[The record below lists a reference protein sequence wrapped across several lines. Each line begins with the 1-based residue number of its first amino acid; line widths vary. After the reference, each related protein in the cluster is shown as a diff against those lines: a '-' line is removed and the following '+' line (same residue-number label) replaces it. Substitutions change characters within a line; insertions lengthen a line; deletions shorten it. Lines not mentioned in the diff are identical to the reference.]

1 MRVTVVRPGD
11 LGPNEASLWTR
22 FQKSSPELQNPFFS
36 LTFTQTVGRHR
47 TNSRVAVVE
56 ADGAIQAF
64 LPFDLGPQRIGLPI
78 GDPMNNLQGF
88 VSDGATIDARQVVRK
103 AGLRGWRYTT
113 APADQLALAAHHYAG
128 SLVESPL
135 IDLSDG
141 YRSYYASRSKKFRAD
156 FGRHSRSLER
166 CAGPVSLEWETAAP
180 DHLHQL
186 IEWKSAKHYGAR
198 QTFSDP
204 ATRNIVE
211 ELAVTSNEDCG
222 GLVTVLRAGERI
234 VAVNACLTSPGVL
247 SGWFTAYDNDLARCS
262 PGTLAMLA
270 TAEEAA
276 RRDITRIDLGG
287 GQDSYKSRMT
297 NASYAIAGG
306 AVWVIPGER
315 AARGLYR
322 RLYQERKM
330 RPDVADKAGTAS
342 SD

>member
-11 LGPNEASLWTR
+11 LGPSEASLWTR

-47 TNSRVAVVE
+47 PNSRVAVVE
-56 ADGAIQAF
+56 DDGAIQAF

-88 VSDGATIDARQVVRK
+88 VSDGATIDARQVIRK
-103 AGLRGWRYTT
+103 VGLRGWRYTT
-113 APADQLALAAHHYAG
+113 APADQPALAAHHYAG

-234 VAVNACLTSPGVL
+234 VAVNACLMSPGVL
-247 SGWFTAYDNDLARCS
+247 SGWFTAYDQDLARCS

-270 TAEEAA
+270 IAEEAA

-322 RLYQERKM
+322 RLYQERKV
-330 RPDVADKAGTAS
+330 RADVGDKADTAS

>member
-11 LGPNEASLWTR
+11 LGPSEASLWTR
-22 FQKSSPELQNPFFS
+22 FQKSSPGLQNPFFS
-36 LTFTQTVGRHR
+36 LTFAQTVGRHR
-47 TNSRVAVVE
+47 PNSRVAVVE
-56 ADGAIQAF
+56 VDGAIQAF

-88 VSDGATIDARQVVRK
+88 VSDGATIDARQVIRK

-113 APADQLALAAHHYAG
+113 APADQPALAAHHYAG

-166 CAGPVSLEWETAAP
+166 CAGPVSLEWQTAAP

-186 IEWKSAKHYGAR
+186 IEWKSAKHHGAR

-234 VAVNACLTSPGVL
+234 VAVNACLISPGVL
-247 SGWFTAYDNDLARCS
+247 SGWFTAYDHDLARCS

-322 RLYQERKM
+322 RLYQERRV
-330 RPDVADKAGTAS
+330 RPGVADMADTAS